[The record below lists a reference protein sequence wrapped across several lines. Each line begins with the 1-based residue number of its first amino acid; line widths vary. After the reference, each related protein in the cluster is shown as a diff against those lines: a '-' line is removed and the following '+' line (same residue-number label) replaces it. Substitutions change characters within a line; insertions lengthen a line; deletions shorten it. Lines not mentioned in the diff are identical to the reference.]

1 MSAADA
7 LTKLQSNS
15 VSINLYNLQLQDHQ
29 LAAPKPGDAGKVL
42 VVQEDLNMAWQ
53 VGGGVTGVETVTA
66 ANSTILVAGTTTN
79 PTVAVDPQLTL
90 GNIGDEADTSK
101 VEVTETKA
109 RRVQVTDNTNVYEF
123 PSASDTYQNFA
134 AGKVLTQ
141 ISTTDTPKFI
151 VNLGWVE
158 TYENLSIDAVS
169 FEGIAGTSVVSA
181 VCNIPA
187 QGLSWQISGKVRT
200 LRVRSSQ
207 PNSGAYE
214 FVITTAADYMHLT
227 TASQAII
234 PARCGEGDSIYLG
247 DCQLIDKTSASTTYT
262 ARWYLGGNQLSPLG
276 SYSPTDILI
285 VLYLDS
291 SGLRV
296 QWPAGKTLVIGDTF
310 GQFGGVAFAAQPY
323 DLAFTYSEQINS

>member
-53 VGGGVTGVETVTA
+53 VGGGVSGVESVA
-66 ANSTILVAGTTTN
+66 ATNSTILIAGTATN
-79 PTVAVDPQLTL
+79 PTVAVNPQLTL
-90 GNIGDEADTSK
+90 GDISSEADTST
-101 VEVTETKA
+101 VTVTETKA
-109 RRVQVTDNTNVYEF
+109 RRVQVTDGTNVYEF
-123 PSASDTYQNFA
+123 PSAAETYQNFA

-141 ISTTDTPKFI
+141 ISTTDTPQYTT
-151 VNLGWVE
+151 NLGWLE
-158 TYENLSIDAVS
+158 TYENLSIAAVS
-169 FEGIAGTSVVSA
+169 FEGIASNAVVA
-181 VCNIPA
+181 AICNIPD

-200 LRVRSSQ
+200 IRFRSSQ
-207 PNSGAYE
+207 ANSGAYE
-214 FVITTAADYMHLT
+214 FVITAAADYMHLT
-227 TASQAII
+227 AASQAII

-247 DCQLIDKTSASTTYT
+247 DCSLIDKADATTTYT
-262 ARWYLGGNQLSPLG
+262 ARWYLGGNQIAAD
-276 SYSPTDILI
+276 YSPTDIFV

-291 SGLRV
+291 TGARI

-310 GQFGGVAFAAQPY
+310 GNFPGIDFAAQPY
-323 DLAFTYSEQINS
+323 DLAFTYSESVNQ